1 MKLLEKIDDYLGEAT
16 QRKFGFEK
24 KKQKKVTDMTGK
36 KCKKKGCGG
45 KYKETSQMDDM
56 DGVLHCSKC
65 NDRVQRY
72 Q

>member
-1 MKLLEKIDDYLGEAT
+1 MNLLDKIDILTIEAS

-36 KCKKKGCGG
+36 KCKNKGCKGN
-45 KYKETSQMDDM
+45 YKETSQMDDM

-65 NDRVQRY
+65 GEKIQRY